1 MRLNV
6 TNLSGNNCE
15 IMVGS
20 EDTAGD
26 LQIKMQVA
34 AGRPLRALIHESGF
48 LLQPLCKRIREFNI
62 ADGAQ
67 ITMVFRPG
75 HTLYST
81 QRAFALVR
89 LNGNNVTREFLS
101 IGRVLLGAE
110 QLGQDAYHP
119 HKCAIP
125 ATPLLL
131 GLEQPRTK
139 RKMKSLVSLST
150 SEASAM
156 NVLSTWPTY
165 MSTALETSSVACSVE
180 CSVACSV
187 ACSVGS
193 AFPVALQAL

>member
-1 MRLNV
+1 MFADNAAMVVILNV

-26 LQIKMQVA
+26 LQIKVQVA

-81 QRAFALVR
+81 QGAFALVR
-89 LNGNNVTREFLS
+89 LYSQIFVN
-101 IGRVLLGAE
+101 
-110 QLGQDAYHP
+110 
-119 HKCAIP
+119 
-125 ATPLLL
+125 
-131 GLEQPRTK
+131 PRD
-139 RKMKSLVSLST
+139 
-150 SEASAM
+150 
-156 NVLSTWPTY
+156 
-165 MSTALETSSVACSVE
+165 
-180 CSVACSV
+180 
-187 ACSVGS
+187 
-193 AFPVALQAL
+193 